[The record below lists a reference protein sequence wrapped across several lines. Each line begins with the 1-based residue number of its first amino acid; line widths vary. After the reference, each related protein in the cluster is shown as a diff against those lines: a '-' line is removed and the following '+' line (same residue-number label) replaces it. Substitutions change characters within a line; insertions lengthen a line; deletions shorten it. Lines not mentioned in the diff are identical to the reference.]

1 MDLVLQA
8 LASAAVLGGFI
19 TLVRI
24 ALSAERRRADDWRTA
39 AQTSSEAN
47 RVLSSNIDKLIGSVE
62 QLSASQRE
70 VVSLLHTLADQE
82 RRSSA

>member
-47 RVLSSNIDKLIGSVE
+47 RVLSGNIDKLIGSVE